1 MTEGSLFL
9 VQEKIISISQFSTD
23 ISSTTK
29 KSICALQCK
38 LLFQSSDEPGIT
50 KYDRLMTFY
59 KV

>member
-1 MTEGSLFL
+1 MTEGSFFL
-9 VQEKIISISQFSTD
+9 VQEKIFSISQFSTD

-29 KSICALQCK
+29 RSICALQSK
-38 LLFQSSDEPGIT
+38 LLSQSSDEPRIT